1 MKTNLGSLDRAL
13 RIGAGIVLIGLS
25 VSGLIGPWGYV
36 GIVPLLTGLVSFCP
50 LYAMLGLN
58 SCPRGAR

>member
-1 MKTNLGSLDRAL
+1 V
-13 RIGAGIVLIGLS
+13 GAGIALIGLS
-25 VSGLIGPWGYV
+25 VAGVIGPWGYV

-58 SCPRGAR
+58 SCPRGAH

>member
-1 MKTNLGSLDRAL
+1 MKANLGSLDRAL
-13 RIGAGIVLIGLS
+13 RVGAGIALIGLS
-25 VSGLIGPWGYV
+25 VAGVIGPWGYV

-58 SCPRGAR
+58 SCPRGAH